1 LVNTRGELIGIN
13 TAITSMSGG
22 FEGYSFAVPSNIAR
36 KVFEDIVEY
45 GSTQKGLLGVQGN
58 AITPEFKERFNEL
71 NILENEGFYVANV
84 VEGMGAASAGIKKG
98 DILVQVDEVKIK
110 TFSDLTG
117 YLESKRPGDEVNVRL
132 NRNGKEKNIR
142 VLLKKSTAVQF
153 MRMNLRNLSDKEKAE
168 YGIEKGVKIED
179 SGVFEDMIEKGSL
192 LIEIN
197 GERIYSVDDLQQID
211 IREVAWI
218 TYINTEGEKIRLR
231 L

>member
-1 LVNTRGELIGIN
+1 
-13 TAITSMSGG
+13 
-22 FEGYSFAVPSNIAR
+22 
-36 KVFEDIVEY
+36 
-45 GSTQKGLLGVQGN
+45 
-58 AITPEFKERFNEL
+58 
-71 NILENEGFYVANV
+71 
-84 VEGMGAASAGIKKG
+84 
-98 DILVQVDEVKIK
+98 VKIK

-117 YLESKRPGDEVNVRL
+117 YLQSKRPGDEVNVRL
-132 NRNGKEKNIR
+132 NRNGKEKNIH

-179 SGVFEDMIEKGSL
+179 AGVFEDVIEKGSL

-197 GERIYSVDDLQQID
+197 GERIYSVDELQQID